1 MSYFSFKPMKRRKF
15 YFSNTQAFAFM
26 RISVCKSFAFTCFKR
41 VKYNCSNQ
49 KFLICCCFRRCLLL
63 FVVFVVVFFFCL
75 FIYLSIQY
83 GFRTSFNILGEFTIV
98 SVCFFCFVLSSFF
111 VSVLFCFV
119 LFYFFCLFYLFI
131 FFISCACPCPRVCVC
146 LYVVDLG
153 FTREFLY
160 VKCQNLLTVI
170 VLSDRYICTTDILHL
185 NNKPQFI
192 SVYRRILERFVNFSI
207 TLKTSR

>member
-1 MSYFSFKPMKRRKF
+1 MVTIKSHLHFYFFLGFQIHSNCFEKNDDPTGGSLDTRLSYFSFKPMKRRKF

-98 SVCFFCFVLSSFF
+98 SVCFFA
-111 VSVLFCFV
+111 LFCPVFSC
-119 LFYFFCLFYLFI
+119 LSYFASFYFI
-131 FFISCACPCPRVCVC
+131 FFVCSIY
-146 LYVVDLG
+146 LFFSFLAPALAL
-153 FTREFLY
+153 EF
-160 VKCQNLLTVI
+160 V
-170 VLSDRYICTTDILHL
+170 
-185 NNKPQFI
+185 FA
-192 SVYRRILERFVNFSI
+192 FM
-207 TLKTSR
+207 